1 MDYFIVPSG
10 DVGNR
15 FTKSRNPCP
24 TDSQDMDSLVVSADS
39 FEYPILQREG
49 WNDYAILRTL
59 SC

>member
-10 DVGNR
+10 DLGNR

-49 WNDYAILRTL
+49 WND
-59 SC
+59 